1 MIIERVTR
9 DPDRVGRSERI
20 QIPEEILRKSSVFLH
35 LIKRSLEAGGLMT
48 EKALVHAYACGVLS
62 NSGT

>member
-1 MIIERVTR
+1 
-9 DPDRVGRSERI
+9 
-20 QIPEEILRKSSVFLH
+20 

-62 NSGT
+62 NIQAHDALGI